1 MCSLSTLQAFAQD
14 LSFFRARVATQ
25 PHERR
30 VSVWNLSPMHRT
42 SDRLLQEIPRRARGS
57 AFCAAIRQNLR
68 QNKEGENFQGVWRHS
83 FSPEGE
89 AHRVEP
95 GYRPAARNGAGTLK
109 TSPSAPQPDSTS
121 VITIV
126 RDFCRSLVHV
136 IRLI

>member
-1 MCSLSTLQAFAQD
+1 VCSLSTLQAFAQD

-68 QNKEGENFQGVWRHS
+68 QNKEVEMV
-83 FSPEGE
+83 
-89 AHRVEP
+89 RVYMASLFLTRGRGP
-95 GYRPAARNGAGTLK
+95 PCRARL
-109 TSPSAPQPDSTS
+109 
-121 VITIV
+121 
-126 RDFCRSLVHV
+126 
-136 IRLI
+136 

>member
-1 MCSLSTLQAFAQD
+1 MLQFD
-14 LSFFRARVATQ
+14 RICDKT
-25 PHERR
+25 RR
-30 VSVWNLSPMHRT
+30 LKWSGC
-42 SDRLLQEIPRRARGS
+42 I
-57 AFCAAIRQNLR
+57 
-68 QNKEGENFQGVWRHS
+68 WRHS

-121 VITIV
+121 VIAIV
-126 RDFCRSLVHV
+126 RDFCRSHVHV